1 MNSIDAYAEYKR
13 IVGDDDNGTL
23 FTEEEYEAYKKKV
36 FPLRLKN
43 RLYVSWQN
51 SKGRDCKLIGP
62 ETKCHCQCRYKNHV
76 TDVTDPNAKG
86 ARKLKCKRCSCKG
99 FMYVWSQGPR
109 QIKCGCKHDAE
120 VHDPGRLNCL
130 KCSCKKFHSS
140 YRCSCGETHDQ
151 HKIVVE
157 TKEERLAAGKP
168 VGHDVPYIA
177 MGGITGFSSLIDGSQ
192 RLDPSGVGD
201 SIGNMYRALE

>member
-1 MNSIDAYAEYKR
+1 
-13 IVGDDDNGTL
+13 
-23 FTEEEYEAYKKKV
+23 
-36 FPLRLKN
+36 
-43 RLYVSWQN
+43 
-51 SKGRDCKLIGP
+51 
-62 ETKCHCQCRYKNHV
+62 
-76 TDVTDPNAKG
+76 
-86 ARKLKCKRCSCKG
+86 
-99 FMYVWSQGPR
+99 MYVWSQGPR
-109 QIKCGCKHDAE
+109 QIKCGCKHDAQ

>member
-1 MNSIDAYAEYKR
+1 MFKNRLFTNLLSKLVFIWINLIHITRKR
-13 IVGDDDNGTL
+13 NTIPDEKSRYPKIIIFRLESPKNWKIRPSKIVLVWHLYQGDDDNGTL

-99 FMYVWSQGPR
+99 FTYVWSQGN
-109 QIKCGCKHDAE
+109 G
-120 VHDPGRLNCL
+120 
-130 KCSCKKFHSS
+130 
-140 YRCSCGETHDQ
+140 
-151 HKIVVE
+151 
-157 TKEERLAAGKP
+157 
-168 VGHDVPYIA
+168 
-177 MGGITGFSSLIDGSQ
+177 
-192 RLDPSGVGD
+192 
-201 SIGNMYRALE
+201 